1 MLNWELSSLKVC
13 RIAHIPDTRRLP
25 LRTGISTCNF
35 IFYNFYVTYSKF
47 NPRRRW
53 SAPLFPPTTSKWSW
67 QNDVSHQKN
76 SNGPLSVAKCGYE
89 CGCQCQVET
98 GPGTDFLKATAT
110 QRSGTLILSGGLTQT
125 GLHGARAPP
134 LKAFYSGT
142 NQYQTPLGSLGNC
155 GPMNEAESAYSV
167 HPG

>member
-1 MLNWELSSLKVC
+1 MRHPTSS
-13 RIAHIPDTRRLP
+13 
-25 LRTGISTCNF
+25 
-35 IFYNFYVTYSKF
+35 F
-47 NPRRRW
+47 NHVKMILTERC
-53 SAPLFPPTTSKWSW
+53 FTS
-67 QNDVSHQKN
+67 KN

-142 NQYQTPLGSLGNC
+142 NQYRTPLGSLGNC

-167 HPG
+167 HPGQHPWQQREKFGMATLLGIFFTCMCAVRRQGV